1 MKQVLILFGS
11 PHKEGATA
19 RLLEA
24 ALAGMPGAQIARF
37 DAFSLAPAPCD
48 DCGYCHRA
56 DTCRH
61 RDLDGFYE
69 ALEAADVLIF
79 ATPVY
84 NRSFPAPMKAV
95 LDRLQR
101 YWAARFVRGVR
112 PPIEKAKQTLLL
124 TAGGASRGDGAYL
137 EPQLAPILPL
147 LHSTPAKAVHAEG
160 TDQGDLS
167 PASLAAAQKAGE
179 EIYA

>member
-1 MKQVLILFGS
+1 MKQVLVLFGS

-19 RLLEA
+19 RLLAACLSAMPEA
-24 ALAGMPGAQIARF
+24 EVTRF
-37 DAFSLAPAPCD
+37 DAFALSPAPCE
-48 DCGYCHRA
+48 DCGYCHRVEG
-56 DTCRH
+56 CRH
-61 RDLDGFYE
+61 RDLDEFYE
-69 ALEAADVLIF
+69 ALEAADVLVF

-112 PPIEKAKQTLLL
+112 PPIKKAKQTLLL

-137 EPQLAPILPL
+137 EPQLSPILTIL
-147 LHSTPAKAVHAEG
+147 NSTPAKAVHADG
-160 TDQGDLS
+160 TDQGEL
-167 PASLAAAQKAGE
+167 PEAALAAAQRAGE